1 MALSRQKPVPLLLLA
16 QMQEELECRDGGV
29 GMTVGVVEVDVDVE
43 DEVVDAVSVDV
54 ESVDEDEEEVVV
66 GTAVLVAIV
75 VVGLL
80 LLLLLELLPMVDD
93 ESSVDVVVFDASAE
107 DVEAVRLGVVSVLL
121 VVLFTETTGKP
132 DDGVGVKM
140 CGYDEEEKTDDEIKG
155 GVVVELSEGVGCK
168 PEKEELEL
176 VALTLNEGRAT
187 EAVILVETGG
197 AVPSNEVELNEAVGE
212 TPERGTVVV
221 FMAEVTGGAVPGNV
235 ELNEG
240 VGETPERGTEDVA
253 LAKGVANRVVEF
265 ENGSGVAARLAE
277 LSEGMGAVPVKENL
291 VALLEGAN
299 GDADA
304 DAVTLKGG
312 SEVEFLPPVGNGNV
326 ELTPV
331 VVLDETAR
339 VCVVSGVAVGN
350 VPDVELVKGGRAV
363 GADDVAAVPVRFA
376 PEIDELTMAL
386 VLGVRVAVMVVV
398 CVKTLSVTVI
408 TWIPVELGWA
418 VVAETF
424 MVISNVVVRLS
435 VRGRVFGKDV
445 GLDKLDKLPL
455 EDGKTKDRDGVVVA
469 KGDVALIEGLGET
482 PDETAA
488 VEVGH
493 HG

>member
-1 MALSRQKPVPLLLLA
+1 M
-16 QMQEELECRDGGV
+16 
-29 GMTVGVVEVDVDVE
+29 
-43 DEVVDAVSVDV
+43 SVDV

-66 GTAVLVAIV
+66 GTAEV
-75 VVGLL
+75 VVVV

-107 DVEAVRLGVVSVLL
+107 DVEAVRLGVVSVIL
-121 VVLFTETTGKP
+121 VVLFTDTTGNP

-140 CGYDEEEKTDDEIKG
+140 CGYDEDEKRDEEMSG
-155 GVVVELSEGVGCK
+155 GVVELSEGVGCK

-176 VALTLNEGRAT
+176 VALTLNEGKAT

-240 VGETPERGTEDVA
+240 VGETPERGTEAVA
-253 LAKGVANRVVEF
+253 LAKGVLNGVVEF
-265 ENGSGVAARLAE
+265 ENGSEVAAGLVVE

-304 DAVTLKGG
+304 DAVTLKRG
-312 SEVEFLPPVGNGNV
+312 SEVEFLLPVGNGIV
-326 ELTPV
+326 ALTPV
-331 VVLDETAR
+331 VMLDETAG
-339 VCVVSGVAVGN
+339 VCVVSGMAVGN

-376 PEIDELTMAL
+376 PGIDELTMAL

-398 CVKTLSVTVI
+398 CVKTLSVTVM
-408 TWIPVELGWA
+408 TWMPVELGWV

-424 MVISNVVVRLS
+424 IVISNVVVRLS

-445 GLDKLDKLPL
+445 GLDKLEKLPF

-493 HG
+493 HA